1 MEQSSSGPPNRV
13 PVVVALAGFTM
24 WNRREA
30 WWFLAAA
37 IVAIVL
43 VGSDPSHVRH
53 AFGLALVVAVLA
65 RLSTL
70 WRWFGVLRWG
80 RIADIVG
87 VDTAP
92 DGEHNERIAHASGWN
107 VQRRWYTGQIVISAV
122 RFRVDDTAAHVF
134 VRGLP
139 FTDGVIVAH
148 AMKPSNAMAISDFPI
163 DLRLDGRGR
172 WSVWFPG
179 GYWRQVAA
187 TTALY
192 AQVLVLFAGSF
203 TLR

>member
-13 PVVVALAGFTM
+13 PAVIALAGFTM

-43 VGSDPSHVRH
+43 VGSDPPLVRY

-87 VDTAP
+87 VDTAL
-92 DGEHNERIAHASGWN
+92 DGDHNERIAHASGWN
-107 VQRRWYTGQIVISAV
+107 VQRRWYTG
-122 RFRVDDTAAHVF
+122 
-134 VRGLP
+134 
-139 FTDGVIVAH
+139 
-148 AMKPSNAMAISDFPI
+148 
-163 DLRLDGRGR
+163 
-172 WSVWFPG
+172 
-179 GYWRQVAA
+179 
-187 TTALY
+187 
-192 AQVLVLFAGSF
+192 
-203 TLR
+203 